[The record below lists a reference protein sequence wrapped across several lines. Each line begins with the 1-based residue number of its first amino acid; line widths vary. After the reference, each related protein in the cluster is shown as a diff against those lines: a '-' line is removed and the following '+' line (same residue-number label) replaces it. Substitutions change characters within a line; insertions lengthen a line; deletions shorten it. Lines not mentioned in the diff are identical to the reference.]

1 MNDHEHPTQDKIVLA
16 ALALFFEQ
24 GIQKTSVEEVAYRAG
39 VTRVTV
45 YRYFGDKEA
54 LVRAAFV
61 RSESVF
67 HECAAALARD
77 PAADWSQALDRLA
90 EGLAALPSGP
100 LSERLGE
107 LKRLYPAIYADFQA
121 VRVAGLDAIFGQLID
136 AAEREGSL
144 RPGLDRRLIRILF
157 WDALVNIFDNP
168 VFAGVGLSNVELF
181 RIVKD
186 TLLYGIL
193 VGEPDAE
200 AARTQPRPERTSG
213 DD

>member
-1 MNDHEHPTQDKIVLA
+1 MSDHKNPTQDKIVLA

-24 GIQKTSVEEVAYRAG
+24 GIQKTRVEEVAYRAG

-45 YRYFGDKEA
+45 YRYFADKPA

-61 RSESVF
+61 RSELVF

-77 PAADWSQALDRLA
+77 PNADWGQALDRLA
-90 EGLAALPSGP
+90 AGLAALPPGP

-107 LKRLYPAIYADFQA
+107 LKRLYPDIYADFQA
-121 VRVAGLDAIFGQLID
+121 VRVAGLDAIFERLI
-136 AAEREGSL
+136 AMAEREELL
-144 RPGLDRRLIRILF
+144 RPGLDRHLIRILF

-168 VFAGVGLSNVELF
+168 GFVAVGLSNVELF
-181 RIVKD
+181 QIVKD

-193 VGEPDAE
+193 VGEPEKAVH
-200 AARTQPRPERTSG
+200 